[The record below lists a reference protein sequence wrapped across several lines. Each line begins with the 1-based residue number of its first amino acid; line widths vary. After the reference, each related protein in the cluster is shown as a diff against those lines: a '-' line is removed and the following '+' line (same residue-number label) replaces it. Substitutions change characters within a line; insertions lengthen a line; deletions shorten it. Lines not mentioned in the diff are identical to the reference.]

1 MVTYLKYIRIA
12 LLSAGLIA
20 VRPAPA
26 NDVVGTLL
34 KDTVATFS
42 DSYDLIYY
50 SVKSALVRDLKAQ
63 KATINETTAVTNE
76 RIETYLESRGITVR
90 RDRQPIQRKE
100 FARLVMQR
108 FELPLG
114 VFTKV
119 FGTAGWYYRDAVRA
133 GLFSENEAGDETMST
148 REMLSVF
155 SRAESLSRQK

>member
-26 NDVVGTLL
+26 IDVVGTLL

-90 RDRQPIQRKE
+90 RDRQPIQRKD
-100 FARLVMQR
+100 FARMVMQR

-114 VFTKV
+114 VFTKI
-119 FGTAGWYYRDAVRA
+119 FGTSGWYYRDAVRA

-155 SRAESLSRQK
+155 SRAESLSRRK